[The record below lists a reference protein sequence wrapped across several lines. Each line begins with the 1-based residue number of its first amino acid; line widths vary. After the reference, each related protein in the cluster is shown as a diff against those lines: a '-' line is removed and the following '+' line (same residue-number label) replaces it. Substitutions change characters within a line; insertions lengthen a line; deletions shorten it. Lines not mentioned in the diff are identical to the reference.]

1 MAPDQS
7 IFEGVVR
14 PENVE
19 QREQVEVEEHGDGG
33 KENVVKPGA
42 KPIKRLLDW
51 TEHTSMSC

>member
-1 MAPDQS
+1 MAPEQS

-42 KPIKRLLDW
+42 KAIKF
-51 TEHTSMSC
+51 